1 MEKWEEGFYITG
13 MAGSMTGSSLV
24 VMSKGTPYTQQSYKV
39 RGGASFLG
47 KRLPGAHIVP
57 SLVCPSLVR
66 ELPCPVFCSWFCQP

>member
-39 RGGASFLG
+39 RECNTQTWLTHGCCYL
-47 KRLPGAHIVP
+47 
-57 SLVCPSLVR
+57 SLQVSAVA
-66 ELPCPVFCSWFCQP
+66 

>member
-39 RGGASFLG
+39 GG
-47 KRLPGAHIVP
+47 RLFTP
-57 SLVCPSLVR
+57 R
-66 ELPCPVFCSWFCQP
+66 ELPTCHTQHLLPLVLPFSNSQAS